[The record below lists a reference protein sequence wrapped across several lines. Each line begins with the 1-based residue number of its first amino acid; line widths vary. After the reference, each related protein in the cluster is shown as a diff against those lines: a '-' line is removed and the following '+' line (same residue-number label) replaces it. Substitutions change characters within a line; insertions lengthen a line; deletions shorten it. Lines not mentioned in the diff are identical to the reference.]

1 MTPTTLR
8 ASRTARA
15 IRILPRKPRGS
26 AVIEFTVIGPLLM
39 MTGLSMLQVGLL
51 SFTRNQYNHASFMAA
66 RAGSVANAS
75 LGSIETAYASAL
87 VPIYGGGTSPVQLQA
102 AFDRALSD
110 VRSNARIDI
119 LNPTAESFT
128 DFNSPALQ
136 ARYRLPDSRH
146 VIPNSGQSFKPASVI
161 LPRSGQNI
169 QDANL
174 LKLRITMG
182 YRPQV
187 PLVGRLYTRYL
198 QWQDNGA
205 DPAASALIDAGRI
218 PVVTHV
224 TVQMQSDA
232 IEGSNASTPG
242 PGKGGHP
249 NAPGDP
255 SAPAGP
261 APDCGSA
268 FCTEPPP
275 ASPEPTPEPPCL

>member
-1 MTPTTLR
+1 MIPVTTCTTCTNRIPLR
-8 ASRTARA
+8 QQ
-15 IRILPRKPRGS
+15 RGS
-26 AVIEFTVIGPLLM
+26 AVIEFTVIGPLLVM
-39 MTGLSMLQVGLL
+39 MGLSMLQVGLL
-51 SFTRNQYNHASFMAA
+51 YFTRNQYNHASFMAA
-66 RAGSVANAS
+66 RAGSVANAN

-87 VPIYGGGTSPVQLQA
+87 VPVYGGGTTPSQVQF

-119 LNPTAESFT
+119 LNPTTESFA

-136 ARYRLPDSRH
+136 ARYRLPDNRH
-146 VIPNSGQSFKPASVI
+146 VIPNSGQPFKPASVV

-187 PLVGRLYTRYL
+187 PLIGRLTTRFL
-198 QWQDNGA
+198 QWQDSGA
-205 DPAASALIDAGRI
+205 DPVVSALIHAGRI
-218 PVVTHV
+218 PVVTHI

-232 IEGSNASTPG
+232 IEGRNASTPG
-242 PGKGGHP
+242 PGNGGRP
-249 NAPGDP
+249 TGPGDP

-268 FCTEPPP
+268 FCTKSPPP

>member
-1 MTPTTLR
+1 MTPTT
-8 ASRTARA
+8 AFTTC
-15 IRILPRKPRGS
+15 IPTRKLRGS

-39 MTGLSMLQVGLL
+39 MTGLSMLQYGLL
-51 SFTRNQYNHASFMAA
+51 YFTKNQYNHASFMAA

-75 LGSIETAYASAL
+75 LGSIETAYARAL
-87 VPIYGGGTSPVQLQA
+87 VPIYGGGTTSTRRQA
-102 AFDRALSD
+102 AFDLALQD
-110 VRSNARIDI
+110 VRANARIDI
-119 LNPTAESFT
+119 LNPTADSFT

-136 ARYRLPDSRH
+136 ARYRLPDSQH
-146 VIPNSGQSFKPASVI
+146 VIPNSGQLFKPASVV

-187 PLVGRLYTRYL
+187 PLVGRLTMRYL
-198 QWQDNGA
+198 QWQDSGG
-205 DPAASALIDAGRI
+205 DPAASALIHAGRI

-232 IEGSNASTPG
+232 IEGRSMSTPG
-242 PGKGGHP
+242 PGNGGRP
-249 NAPGDP
+249 TGPGDP
-255 SAPAGP
+255 PAPTGP

-275 ASPEPTPEPPCL
+275 ASPESTPEPPCF